1 MKSDLRH
8 LPKRKNI
15 RLKDYDYS
23 SNGYY
28 FVTICTHNKRPII
41 DKTNKS
47 VEETLR
53 ELSERFSG
61 VSIDYYVIMPSHLHI
76 IFVLQESRVPL
87 WEVIRTFKA
96 LVSKRIGV
104 KDFWQ
109 RGYYE
114 HVIRNEKALFK
125 IREYIQNNPLAE
137 KIKFEQLY
145 EGGLDKSSPYRAGSR
160 NRRGRIHPTRKN
172 FFKK

>member
-1 MKSDLRH
+1 MNMTMNTESRH

-23 SNGYY
+23 RDGYY
-28 FVTICTHNKRPII
+28 FVTICTHNRKPII
-41 DKTNKS
+41 DKSNNS
-47 VEETLR
+47 IEETLR
-53 ELSERFSG
+53 ELPERFSG
-61 VSIDYYVIMPSHLHI
+61 VSIDYYMTMPSHIHI
-76 IFVLQESRVPL
+76 IFVLQQSEVPL

-96 LVSKRIGV
+96 LVSKKTGV
-104 KDFWQ
+104 KNFWQ

-137 KIKFEQLY
+137 SIKFEQFY
-145 EGGLDKSSPYRAGSR
+145 KSGIDESSR
-160 NRRGRIHPTRKN
+160 YKGNL
-172 FFKK
+172 

>member
-1 MKSDLRH
+1 MNSDLRH

-15 RLKDYDYS
+15 RLKGYDYS
-23 SNGYY
+23 SDGYY
-28 FVTICTHNKRPII
+28 FVTICTHNKKPII

-47 VEETLR
+47 IEGTLR
-53 ELSERFSG
+53 ELPERFSG

-76 IFVLQESRVPL
+76 IFVLQESKIPL

-96 LVSKRIGV
+96 LVSKRTGV

-125 IREYIQNNPLAE
+125 IRAYIQNNPLAE
-137 KIKFEQLY
+137 KLKFEQFY
-145 EGGLDKSSPYRAGSR
+145 EDGLQTRAL
-160 NRRGRIHPTRKN
+160 
-172 FFKK
+172 